1 MPFQDM
7 YNNHIPDLDKDQAG
21 TLMGQLEAL
30 LQPYLRNLSPEEN
43 TQIGVISES
52 NKLFVNKV
60 KDYHTGQPALDSPD
74 VDWTEFQDDYT
85 SREFLGLAALRLE
98 ALAKAMTET
107 RRLHD
112 YDNYQNA
119 LIDYDYAKYK
129 DRTQPGLGYDTKVE
143 QLGQFFTG
151 GGSSTVPDSGTPEP
165 TP

>member
-7 YNNHIPDLDKDQAG
+7 INNHVPDLDKTQAG
-21 TLMGQLEAL
+21 TLIGQLEAL

-43 TQIGVISES
+43 AQIGTISES

-60 KDYHTGQPALDSPD
+60 SDYHTSQPGLDSPD
-74 VDWTEFQDDYT
+74 VDWTEWEADYG
-85 SREFLGLAALRLE
+85 SRQFYELAAMRLD
-98 ALAKAMTET
+98 ALSKALTET

-129 DRTQPGLGYDTKVE
+129 DRTSPGLGYDSKVAE
-143 QLGQFFTG
+143 LGQFFTG
-151 GGSSTVPDSGTPEP
+151 GGSNTDP
-165 TP
+165 TPDNP